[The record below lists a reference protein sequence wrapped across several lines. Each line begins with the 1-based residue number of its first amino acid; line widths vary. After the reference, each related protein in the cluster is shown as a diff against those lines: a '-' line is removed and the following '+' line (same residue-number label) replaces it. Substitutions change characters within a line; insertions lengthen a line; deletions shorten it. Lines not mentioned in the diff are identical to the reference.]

1 MCNPQE
7 NNNPFMKYVE
17 RLVPG
22 KGQQPGFAWLAWL
35 RAGAAEGFGG
45 GRDVPANPFLA
56 QGLDF
61 PAGIKLEG

>member
-1 MCNPQE
+1 
-7 NNNPFMKYVE
+7 MKYVE